1 MRRSVLL
8 LAALA
13 TAVLLASG
21 VALADSPSANNP
33 GKGNSGK
40 GNSGHHK
47 DFAGLVDIGGGR
59 KIYMKCQ
66 GTGSPTVVLVS
77 GLGNAADIWSVTTDP
92 KNGPP
97 VFDEV
102 AKSTRVCAYDRPGT
116 IRVTDDDK
124 PSPSTPV
131 EQPTSAKPAAADLDA
146 LLGAS
151 GEPAPYVLVGHSF
164 GGDIIRL
171 YAGAHPAEVGGL
183 VLVDAL
189 SENISD
195 GLTPEQEAVFEE
207 INAAPPGSRREE
219 LDLPATFRQLR
230 GSPPAP
236 TVPTVVLTAD
246 RSQLPLTKEELAK
259 EKLPAGVD
267 EEFTN
272 DLWASQLAAQD
283 KLAEKFP
290 GAEHI
295 TNTNSTHYIQV
306 ENPQLVS
313 DSIRRV
319 VDATRDDAKT
329 QSRGAEGFGS
339 ATPSAIPSATPS
351 ATATVSATSSA
362 SATASAAGAAQYQYT
377 SALPSS
383 GGVSPILLLAV
394 IPAILL
400 VVGGLLSARLIRIS

>member
-13 TAVLLASG
+13 TAVHLASG
-21 VALADSPSANNP
+21 VALADSPSDSDDPAT
-33 GKGNSGK
+33 KGNPAT
-40 GNSGHHK
+40 NK
-47 DFAGLVDIGGGR
+47 DFSGLIDIGGGR
-59 KIYMKCQ
+59 NMYMTCR

-77 GLGNAADIWSVTTDP
+77 GLGDAADVWNVTADP
-92 KNGPP
+92 KNERP
-97 VFDEV
+97 VFDEI
-102 AKSTRVCAYDRPGT
+102 AKLTRVCAYDRPGT

-124 PSPSTPV
+124 LSPSTPV

-151 GEPAPYVLVGHSF
+151 GEPGPYVLVGHSF

-189 SENISD
+189 SEDLPN
-195 GLTPEQEAVFEE
+195 GLSPKQEAVFEE
-207 INAAPPGSRREE
+207 LNTPPPGSRREE

-246 RSQLPLTKEELAK
+246 RSPLPLTKEELAK
-259 EKLPAGVD
+259 EQLPAGVD
-267 EEFTN
+267 EEFAN

-283 KLAEKFP
+283 ELAEKFP

-295 TNTNSTHYIQV
+295 TNTNSTHYIQSY
-306 ENPQLVS
+306 NPQLVS
-313 DSIRRV
+313 DSIRQV

-329 QSRGAEGFGS
+329 HSRGAEGFGS
-339 ATPSAIPSATPS
+339 ATPSATPS

-362 SATASAAGAAQYQYT
+362 SASAAGAAQYQYT
-377 SALPSS
+377 SALPGT
-383 GGVSPILLLAV
+383 GGVSPIAPLAV

-400 VVGGLLSARLIRIS
+400 VVVGLLSARLIRSS